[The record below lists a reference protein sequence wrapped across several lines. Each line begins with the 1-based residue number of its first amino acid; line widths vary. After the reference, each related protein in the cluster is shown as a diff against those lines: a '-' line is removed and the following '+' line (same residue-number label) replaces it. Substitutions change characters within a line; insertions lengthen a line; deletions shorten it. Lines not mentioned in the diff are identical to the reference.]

1 MSVEGVAAAA
11 LGTVDTLGLVMTEGV
26 IMLGASL
33 ATVLIFRRLGLGS
46 VLGYL
51 IAGMIIGPYV
61 LGLVGGAESKLTLA
75 ELGVVLLLFLVG
87 LELNPERLWR
97 LKREIFGLGLLQV
110 IVTGIALAA
119 LVYLA
124 SGFTLA
130 AALALGL
137 PLALS
142 STAQV
147 LPGLKSSGRI
157 NSPFG
162 ERAFSILLMQ
172 DLAIVPLITIIAAMS
187 RAPADPS
194 APPGYMVAVYT
205 VGAIVGLVLAGR
217 FILRPLLRLVGRLG
231 EQELFIV
238 VALFTVMAA
247 AALMHALHL
256 STALGAFIAG
266 VMLADSPYRHE
277 IEADVDPFRQVLLAM
292 FFVAVG
298 MMLDLHVVMQNP
310 VYVVGMAIGLVLVKT
325 FVLFWLARAF
335 GMESKGA
342 IGLALLLSQAG
353 EFGFV
358 LFKQAQEA
366 LLIEPQAASLYGAIV
381 TLSMATTPFLMM
393 IARRYEMQA
402 RDDGEDLP
410 GPEQAERNKVL
421 IIGFGR
427 FGQVVAQMLHA
438 CGAKVTLIDKKA
450 LQVERANQF
459 EHKVYYG
466 DGMRMD
472 LLRRAGADD
481 AELILYCT
489 DDAAMSAKD
498 IEPIIHAFPQAKV
511 FARVFDR
518 QQLIEMDEAGL
529 AGMVREVYESSV
541 AMGIMALQAL
551 ERTPEEIHDIE
562 RAFRL
567 MDKERLGRQIAE
579 GDIRAGIELRFLPGD
594 AGPTI
599 QDVLKRAHR
608 KDKGKGSDEMKLGDS
623 ECG

>member
-1 MSVEGVAAAA
+1 MAAEV
-11 LGTVDTLGLVMTEGV
+11 VDTLGIVLYEGV

-33 ATVLIFRRLGLGS
+33 TAVLIFRRFGLGS

-51 IAGMIIGPYV
+51 VAGMIIGPYM

-75 ELGVVLLLFLVG
+75 ELGIVLLLFLVG

-97 LKREIFGLGLLQV
+97 LKREIFGLGLTQIILS
-110 IVTGIALAA
+110 GLALSA
-119 LVYLA
+119 LVYVV
-124 SGFTLA
+124 SDFTPA

-147 LPGLKSSGRI
+147 LPSLKSSGRI

-187 RAPADPS
+187 RAPADPN
-194 APPGYMVAVYT
+194 APPGYMVAIYT
-205 VGAIVGLVLAGR
+205 VAAIVGLVLAGR
-217 FILRPLLRLVGRLG
+217 FILRPLLRVVGRLG

-238 VALFTVMAA
+238 VALFTVLAA

-277 IEADVDPFRQVLLAM
+277 IEADVDPFRQILLGM
-292 FFVAVG
+292 FFIAVG
-298 MMLDLHVVMQNP
+298 MMLDLNAVMENP
-310 VYVVGMAIGLVLVKT
+310 LYVVGMAAALVIVKII
-325 FVLFWLARAF
+325 VLYGIARAF

-358 LFKQAQEA
+358 LFKQAQDA
-366 LLIEPQAASLYGAIV
+366 LLIEPEAASIYGAIV

-393 IARRYEMQA
+393 FARRFEMQS
-402 RDDGEDLP
+402 RDEGEGLA
-410 GPEQAERNKVL
+410 GPEEAARNKVL
-421 IIGFGR
+421 VIGFGR
-427 FGQVVAQMLHA
+427 FGQIVAQMLNA
-438 CGAKVTLIDKKA
+438 AGANVTLIDKKPHQIELA
-450 LQVERANQF
+450 SKF
-459 EHKVYYG
+459 DSKVYYG
-466 DGMRMD
+466 DGLRLD

-481 AELILYCT
+481 AELILYCA
-489 DDAAMSAKD
+489 DDANVAAKD
-498 IEPIIHAFPQAKV
+498 IEPIIHAFPQAK
-511 FARVFDR
+511 FYARAYDR
-518 QQLIEMDEAGL
+518 VQVMALDGAGL
-529 AGMVREVYESSV
+529 AGTVREVYESAI

-551 ERTPEEIHDIE
+551 ECSNDEVQDIE
-562 RAFRL
+562 RAFRIS
-567 MDKERLGRQIAE
+567 DIERLNRQIAE
-579 GDIRAGIELRFLPGD
+579 KDVGAGLELRFLPGED
-594 AGPTI
+594 GPTV
-599 QDVLKRAHR
+599 QDVFDREHSRTKKAQP
-608 KDKGKGSDEMKLGDS
+608 GSSLNDG